1 MKIFSKII
9 SIILM
14 FVVGWISVHAW
25 IIDDLFDSG
34 RPQVWICQ
42 DDDCNLQW
50 GVEQVWDHLGWVVTD
65 QTASSYIQEVIIFL
79 IGFISL
85 IAVIYIIYAWFN
97 IMIGSWDE
105 EKIKKSKSTI
115 FYVIIGLLVIYFA
128 YTIVA
133 FVFDVFDTAD
143 DIVTTISSNIYM

>member
-9 SIILM
+9 SVILL
-14 FVVGWISVHAW
+14 FVACGVTLHAW
-25 IIDDLFDSG
+25 FLDDLMDG
-34 RPQVWICQ
+34 WKPQVWICQ
-42 DDDCNLQW
+42 DESCTLSGW
-50 GVEQVWDHLGWVVTD
+50 MSQVKQHLNWPITD

-97 IMIGSWDE
+97 IMIGSGDE

-143 DIVTTISSNIYM
+143 DVVSTIGGNIMM